1 MSLVALKPSQE
12 LVDLVGSLGGQWHGR
27 VAMCRCPSHADNRPS
42 LSLRQGNRGILVTC
56 FAGCDRENVLRELR
70 RVPNRGPFTYND
82 GPLPHAGNVER
93 LWAEAQP
100 VEGTLAQRY
109 LELRSLWP
117 LSEGLRFHPRC
128 PFRPKPWTSY
138 HPALLIAVREG
149 RQLKAVQRI
158 FLDPATA
165 RYRMKLMLGRPGAG
179 AWQGEGEGSDTLALA
194 EGFETAAAFTRLN
207 AIRCW
212 ASMGARR
219 YAHPRLPD
227 TLRRLIL
234 AGDDDAEGR
243 RAVEFA
249 ETIYARPARSED
261 VV

>member
-109 LELRSLWP
+109 LECQRRSKSRPFGGVKPGHRVTCRGEWREGVARGP
-117 LSEGLRFHPRC
+117 LP
-128 PFRPKPWTSY
+128 
-138 HPALLIAVREG
+138 PALV
-149 RQLKAVQRI
+149 
-158 FLDPATA
+158 
-165 RYRMKLMLGRPGAG
+165 
-179 AWQGEGEGSDTLALA
+179 
-194 EGFETAAAFTRLN
+194 
-207 AIRCW
+207 
-212 ASMGARR
+212 
-219 YAHPRLPD
+219 
-227 TLRRLIL
+227 
-234 AGDDDAEGR
+234 
-243 RAVEFA
+243 
-249 ETIYARPARSED
+249 
-261 VV
+261 